1 MGKKAILEC
10 MLDDET
16 NQILITTTDE
26 KLLEIVCNEL
36 CAEILYRIE
45 SGDIDEVEEILS
57 AKQMDGE

>member
-16 NQILITTTDE
+16 NQILITTSDE
-26 KLLEIVCNEL
+26 KLLENVCNEL
-36 CAEILYRIE
+36 CAEILYRLD
-45 SGDIDEVEEILS
+45 GDIDEVEEILS